1 MSLAEARRLAL
12 AAQGF
17 ARPRPATVDESHF
30 DQVLGDIALL
40 QMDSVNVVERAHY
53 FPLFSRLGPYDRS
66 LFDDYAYG
74 KRRMFEAWAH
84 EASLLPMEM
93 YPLHRHRM
101 ENGKIYPGIVAFA
114 REQAGY
120 VDAILGEIRERGPVV
135 VGELEDPGARTGP
148 WWGYGKGKLALEWHF
163 RKGTLAI
170 RERRNFA
177 RVYDLPERVIPAEV
191 LAARPVPAEAAFREL
206 LLRSAR
212 AHGVGIARDIADYFR
227 LSISGAKPVLAA
239 MAVDGQLE
247 AVRVEGWREPAYML
261 PGRAPPPVVEARALV
276 CPFDPVV
283 WERARSER
291 LFNFRYRIEIYTPA
305 EKRIYGYYV
314 LPFVLGD
321 EIVARVDVKADRAK
335 ATLLV
340 RATHLEP
347 GHDAEW
353 VAQGLARELDELAR
367 WLGLSRVR
375 VGPKGNLARALRA
388 ARR

>member
-74 KRRMFEAWAH
+74 KRRMFEAWVH

-170 RERRNFA
+170 R
-177 RVYDLPERVIPAEV
+177 
-191 LAARPVPAEAAFREL
+191 
-206 LLRSAR
+206 
-212 AHGVGIARDIADYFR
+212 
-227 LSISGAKPVLAA
+227 
-239 MAVDGQLE
+239 
-247 AVRVEGWREPAYML
+247 
-261 PGRAPPPVVEARALV
+261 
-276 CPFDPVV
+276 PFDPVV